1 MTTDE
6 SQHETSLMRVL
17 HFFVKC
23 EPSRTMELLIRGK
36 VQGNPSQPAPT
47 SLFSPNHP
55 FKINR
60 MEKFW
65 CTAAEGGLFADC
77 LVVESGVAAPFDC

>member
-23 EPSRTMELLIRGK
+23 EPSRTMELLIRESPGK
-36 VQGNPSQPAPT
+36 PKSTCTYIPFLAK
-47 SLFSPNHP
+47 S